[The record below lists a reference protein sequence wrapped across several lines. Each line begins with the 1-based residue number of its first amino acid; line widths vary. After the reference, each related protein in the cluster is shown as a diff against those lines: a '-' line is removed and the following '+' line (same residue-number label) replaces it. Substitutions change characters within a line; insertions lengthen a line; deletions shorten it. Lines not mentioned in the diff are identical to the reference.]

1 MTAVYDDGLLGTVV
15 EIEHEGF
22 TARYCG
28 LDKNTPVKAGDT
40 VTRGQTIGAA
50 GEVAMEVNDESH
62 IHLEIIKDGKYVNPD
77 QILGV

>member
-1 MTAVYDDGLLGTVV
+1 MV

-22 TARYCG
+22 TARYCV
-28 LDKNTPVKAGDT
+28 LDKNTAVKAGDT
-40 VTRGQTIGAA
+40 VTRGQTIGTA